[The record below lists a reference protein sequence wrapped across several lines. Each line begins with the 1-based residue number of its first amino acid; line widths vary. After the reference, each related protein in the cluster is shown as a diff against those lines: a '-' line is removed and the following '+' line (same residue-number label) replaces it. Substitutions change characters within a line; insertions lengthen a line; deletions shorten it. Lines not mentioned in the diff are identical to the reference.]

1 MILEDVS
8 IVDLKTFPQNL
19 VRVYFLELNKG
30 LKFLAG
36 ANRTFLTCRSDR
48 VFYIFIVNPISAQ
61 KRNSTINEKIEQL
74 SKASCPRALGRK
86 HVLMPTR

>member
-36 ANRTFLTCRSDR
+36 ANRTVDQ
-48 VFYIFIVNPISAQ
+48 IVYF
-61 KRNSTINEKIEQL
+61 TYL
-74 SKASCPRALGRK
+74 L
-86 HVLMPTR
+86 